1 MTFDSLLAAANPRQL
16 WLEISPNDQS
26 QAWQHQKSTPSS
38 RWNAYLNHITLNTFI
53 SWLRTEYAPQA
64 KVFPNRTALASI
76 WEFVNGVAV
85 VWGTTK
91 IVLIPSETIDTAE
104 VRVPQEWIDIPQWT
118 ADYYLGVQ
126 VNPDDRWMRIWGYTT
141 HQQLKTRGHYNASDR
156 TYSLDE
162 DELIADINVLW
173 VAQQLGIREETK
185 SAIAPLSIPQVQV
198 DNLIQRLGN
207 PEIMTPRLE
216 IPFTLWG
223 AILAHG
229 GWRQRLYERRQ
240 GLPDQWS
247 ILQWLRSGI
256 SDVAQQIGWQ
266 QVELQPSLAR
276 SRSLEPTPASA
287 VLSRQLAIAGQQY
300 ELRIIQQDPE
310 QQWRFELRNT
320 TAGALIPGGFKLR
333 LLTEDLQDFENNE
346 DTATA
351 AVEQL
356 FVEVALEPGEGIVW
370 EIEPT
375 PENYEREILRF

>member
-16 WLEISPNDQS
+16 WLEISPDDQS
-26 QAWQHQKSTPSS
+26 QAWQRQDFTPSS

-53 SWLRTEYAPQA
+53 SWLQIEYAPPA
-64 KVFPNRTALASI
+64 KVFPNRAALASI
-76 WEFVNGVAV
+76 WEFVNGVAI

-91 IVLIPSETIDTAE
+91 IVLIPSETIDTDE
-104 VRVPQEWIDIPQWT
+104 LRVPQEWIDIPEWT

-126 VNPDDRWMRIWGYTT
+126 VNSDDGWIRVWGYTT
-141 HQQLKTRGHYNASDR
+141 HLQLKTRGYYDASDR

-162 DELIADINVLW
+162 DELITDINVLW
-173 VAQQLGIREETK
+173 VAQQLGVREETR
-185 SAIAPLSIPQVQV
+185 SAISPLAIPQPQAE
-198 DNLIQRLGN
+198 NLIQRLGN
-207 PEIMTPRLE
+207 PEIITPRLE

-266 QVELQPSLAR
+266 QVELQPSFAR
-276 SRSLEPTPASA
+276 SRSLELTPSSA
-287 VLSRQLAIAGQQY
+287 VLSRQLVIAGQQY
-300 ELRIIQQDPE
+300 ELRIIQHPE

-320 TAGALIPGGFKLR
+320 SAGALIPGGFKLR
-333 LLTEDLQDFENNE
+333 LLTEDLQGFDNNE
-346 DTATA
+346 DIATA

-356 FVEVALEPGEGIVW
+356 FVEVTLEPGEGIVW

>member
-1 MTFDSLLAAANPRQL
+1 MTFDAPLAAANPTQL
-16 WLEISPNDQS
+16 CLEISPDDQS
-26 QAWQHQKSTPSS
+26 QAWQRQESTPSS
-38 RWNAYLNHITLNTFI
+38 RWNATLNHITLNTFI

-64 KVFPNRTALASI
+64 KVFPNRAALASI
-76 WEFVNGVAV
+76 WEFVNGVAII
-85 VWGTTK
+85 WETTK

-104 VRVPQEWIDIPQWT
+104 LRVPQEWIDIPEWT

-126 VNPDDRWMRIWGYTT
+126 VNPDDGWMRIWGYTT
-141 HQQLKTRGHYNASDR
+141 HQQLKTKGHYNASDR

-162 DELIADINVLW
+162 NELIADINVLW
-173 VAQQLGIREETK
+173 VAQQLGIREETR
-185 SAIAPLSIPQVQV
+185 SAIAPLAISQAQAE
-198 DNLIQRLGN
+198 NLLQRLGN

-223 AILAHG
+223 AILAHS

-266 QVELQPSLAR
+266 QVELQPSEAR
-276 SRSLEPTPASA
+276 SRSLEPTSSSA

-356 FVEVALEPGEGIVW
+356 FVEVVLEPGEGIVW

>member
-1 MTFDSLLAAANPRQL
+1 MTFDSLLTAANPTQL
-16 WLEISPNDQS
+16 WLEISPDDRS
-26 QAWQHQKSTPSS
+26 QAWQYQNYSTPSS
-38 RWNAYLNHITLNTFI
+38 RWNATLNCITLNTFL

-64 KVFPNRTALASI
+64 KVYPHQAALASI
-76 WEFVNGVAV
+76 WEFVNGVAI
-85 VWGTTK
+85 VWETTK

-104 VRVPQEWIDIPQWT
+104 LRVPQEWIDIPEWT

-126 VNPDDRWMRIWGYTT
+126 VNLDDGWMRIWGYTT
-141 HQQLKTRGHYNASDR
+141 HQQLKTNGHYDASDR

-162 DELIADINVLW
+162 DELIADINILW
-173 VAQQLGIREETK
+173 VAQQLGITEATK
-185 SAIAPLSIPQVQV
+185 SAIAPLAIPQTQAE
-198 DNLIQRLGN
+198 NLIQRLGN
-207 PEIMTPRLE
+207 PEIIIPRLE
-216 IPFTLWG
+216 IPFTIWG

-276 SRSLEPTPASA
+276 SRSLESTPASVA
-287 VLSRQLAIAGQQY
+287 LSRQLVIAGQQY
-300 ELRIIQQDPE
+300 ELRITQQDSE
-310 QQWRFELRNT
+310 QWRFELRNT
-320 TAGALIPGGFKLR
+320 SMGALIPEGVKLR

-346 DTATA
+346 DTATT

-375 PENYEREILRF
+375 PEGYEREILRF